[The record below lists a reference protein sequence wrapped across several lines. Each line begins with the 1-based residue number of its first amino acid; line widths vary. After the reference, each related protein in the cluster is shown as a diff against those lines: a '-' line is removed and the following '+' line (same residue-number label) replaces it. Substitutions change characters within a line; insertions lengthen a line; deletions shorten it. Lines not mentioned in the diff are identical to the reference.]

1 MASEPNKT
9 EILTIFKRLRSI
21 PTNKVTH
28 EVLLKPTRECFHYR
42 YNLFRGILMCVSC
55 GITCHLLVAKPVLMG
70 PECRLT
76 HICLL
81 STSHL
86 KNRPVL
92 NYQTLITS
100 YQGAIMT
107 KSAVLTRNQMIAGL
121 PAPSVYE
128 DDAVAMENDSSCYN
142 IPHNPRSCLS
152 ILSHRWIKLIHVVK
166 SVYWGIGIVNY
177 CTIRSCKFT

>member
-1 MASEPNKT
+1 MLQFLFLYQYLHRIRTVYYTCVFTFLWEFVNGLQRRLSQGTFIFQKHHFRLVFNVWFLFSLCSVGKMASEPNKT

-21 PTNKVTH
+21 PTNKVTR
-28 EVLLKPTRECFHYR
+28 EVLLKPTWDCFHYR
-42 YNLFRGILMCVSC
+42 YNLFRNILMCVSC

-92 NYQTLITS
+92 NYQTIITS
-100 YQGAIMT
+100 Y
-107 KSAVLTRNQMIAGL
+107 
-121 PAPSVYE
+121 
-128 DDAVAMENDSSCYN
+128 
-142 IPHNPRSCLS
+142 
-152 ILSHRWIKLIHVVK
+152 
-166 SVYWGIGIVNY
+166 
-177 CTIRSCKFT
+177 